1 MARRDEYE
9 ADLAGDIVQTVRAKQ
24 TSFDASNSQQYL
36 RPQQAAQ
43 VAQQTPAGPV
53 GRAAQQITPAASPGP
68 AQSLMSI
75 DPMPLRSSQSQQ
87 AVALSPEAPGGRQT
101 SFDQT
106 NSARYLGGGTGQ
118 GPEHEVRRA
127 SNFTGSLSDF
137 PVGPNT
143 PYRGT
148 GVGQG
153 ANQIAMRMDNGVPEF
168 SNQQPAR
175 EQATSLGNA
184 QVRPAAQQLDPN
196 TNSLESL
203 GSARNIGD
211 GLGTFSQ
218 SQAGDAALAMGRFDR
233 ASQIR
238 QGTRDQQ
245 RLDRAIADKYAND
258 HTTVV
263 RDSSRIPTTRVEVR
277 AEERA
282 TARDE
287 TARQASLDN
296 IGVAQ
301 GLRSGTQAQQA
312 GAQQLR
318 QAARLEDIQVRAFAP
333 DATQAD
339 RSRYLQA
346 SDPAAY
352 LKAQQTNATSALRN
366 EKTQLEI
373 DGIRTDQQQKAA
385 DRSVAKE
392 SAAATFDQALSSIDT
407 LAGVPGD
414 KSRPEHPGLKET
426 FGTFNS
432 LMPTRPGSDSADFQA
447 RLDTLRAQTFLPQV
461 AALKGTGALSD
472 AEGKK
477 LSDSVGALS
486 TKMSEN
492 EFRKSLA
499 EVRQTL
505 QSARERGLKGAVPEQ
520 ATPSTA
526 RRAPAAGQVEQ
537 GYQFTGG
544 DPASPSSWRKI

>member
-43 VAQQTPAGPV
+43 AAQQTPAGPV
-53 GRAAQQITPAASPGP
+53 GRAAQQITPAASQGP

-75 DPMPLRSSQSQQ
+75 NPMPLRSSQSQQ

-118 GPEHEVRRA
+118 GPEPEVRRA

-137 PVGPNT
+137 PVGPTT
-143 PYRGT
+143 PFRGT

-184 QVRPAAQQLDPN
+184 QVRPAVQQLDPN

-203 GSARNIGD
+203 GSVRNIGD
-211 GLGTFSQ
+211 GVGTFSQ

-385 DRSVAKE
+385 DRSLAKE

-505 QSARERGLKGAVPEQ
+505 QSARERGLKGAVPQQ
-520 ATPSTA
+520 ATPATA

>member
-1 MARRDEYE
+1 MARQDEYE

-36 RPQQAAQ
+36 RPQQVAQ
-43 VAQQTPAGPV
+43 AAQQTPAGPV

-106 NSARYLGGGTGQ
+106 NSARYLGGGVGQ
-118 GPEHEVRRA
+118 GSAPEARRA
-127 SNFTGSLSDF
+127 SNFTGSLTDF
-137 PVGPNT
+137 PVGPT
-143 PYRGT
+143 TLFRGT

-153 ANQIAMRMDNGVPEF
+153 TNQIAMRLENGVPEF
-168 SNQQPAR
+168 SNQPPAR
-175 EQATSLGNA
+175 EQAASLGNI
-184 QVRPAAQQLDPN
+184 QVRPASQQLDPN
-196 TNSLESL
+196 ANSLESL
-203 GSARNIGD
+203 GTARNIGD
-211 GLGTFSQ
+211 GVGTFSQ

-318 QAARLEDIQVRAFAP
+318 QAARLEDIEVRAFAP

-385 DRSVAKE
+385 DRSLAKE

-520 ATPSTA
+520 ATPSAA

>member
-43 VAQQTPAGPV
+43 GAQQRPTGPV

-118 GPEHEVRRA
+118 APEPELRRA
-127 SNFTGSLSDF
+127 SNFTDSLSDF
-137 PVGPNT
+137 PVGPTT

-148 GVGQG
+148 SVGQG
-153 ANQIAMRMDNGVPEF
+153 ANQIAMRMNNGVPEF

-175 EQATSLGNA
+175 EQASSLGNA
-184 QVRPAAQQLDPN
+184 QVRPAVQQLNPN

-203 GSARNIGD
+203 GSVRNIGD
-211 GLGTFSQ
+211 GVGTFSQ
-218 SQAGDAALAMGRFDR
+218 AQAGDAALAMGRFDR

-352 LKAQQTNATSALRN
+352 LKAQQTNTTSALWN

-385 DRSVAKE
+385 DRSLAKE

-520 ATPSTA
+520 ATPATA

>member
-43 VAQQTPAGPV
+43 AAQQTPAGPV
-53 GRAAQQITPAASPGP
+53 GRAAQQIASAASQGP

-87 AVALSPEAPGGRQT
+87 AVGLSPEVPSGRQT

-118 GPEHEVRRA
+118 GPEPEVRRA

-137 PVGPNT
+137 PVGPTT
-143 PYRGT
+143 PFRGT

-184 QVRPAAQQLDPN
+184 QVRPAVQQLDPN

-203 GSARNIGD
+203 GSVRNIGD
-211 GLGTFSQ
+211 GVGTFSQ

-385 DRSVAKE
+385 DRSLAKE

-520 ATPSTA
+520 ATPATA

>member
-43 VAQQTPAGPV
+43 QTPAGPV
-53 GRAAQQITPAASPGP
+53 GRAAQQITPAASQGP

-75 DPMPLRSSQSQQ
+75 NPMPSRSTQPQQ
-87 AVALSPEAPGGRQT
+87 AAGLSSVSPAAPAERQT

-106 NSARYLGGGTGQ
+106 NSARYLGSGAGQ
-118 GPEHEVRRA
+118 GSAPEARRA

-137 PVGPNT
+137 PVGPTT
-143 PYRGT
+143 PFRGT

-184 QVRPAAQQLDPN
+184 QVRPAVQQLDPN

-203 GSARNIGD
+203 GSVRNIGD
-211 GLGTFSQ
+211 GVGTFSQ

-385 DRSVAKE
+385 DRSLAKE